1 MDLER
6 SKVVYNEVEHTN
18 VARFQVTIYG
28 EAGPT
33 REKATSIF
41 VPILFEF
48 EKRSATSMVQQDV
61 VFFPNPR
68 KLGDVSL
75 KK

>member
-6 SKVVYNEVEHTN
+6 SKVVCSEFEHTN

-33 REKATSIF
+33 CEKAISIF
-41 VPILFEF
+41 VPIFFEF
-48 EKRSATSMVQQDV
+48 EKWSATSMVQQDV

-68 KLGDVSL
+68 QLGDVSL